1 MTSPTL
7 DGRHAV
13 ARPTPQPI
21 QPANTAPATKP
32 DTPPWRTALLP
43 LAYAAT
49 LIAVLLPLSQL
60 WPDSAAPVPVPAPG
74 QPAPARA
81 TAAATAAVLAEQLGR
96 KLMRGAEC
104 VQSRWQPQQ
113 HRAVAACMAAGYGV
127 AQIFVLPAAAG
138 AAAEPLAEDRER
150 MLGWSASERQQR
162 TAGTEPLLHV
172 PAPATD
178 AEPSPGIDQIIAI
191 PGARGGDR
199 LVVRYR
205 WQGLQLLSPGGEP
218 VPGRDLTFGLG
229 AQPESADGSTL
240 AVPVPQAG
248 ALALLLRLPPGTAP
262 IRPGPADG
270 DRPTSPAS
278 GQPSGHGHWI
288 DAAMPWLSVGALALL
303 ALAGLALRL
312 DLRLRAR
319 ERQYTA
325 ELTALNNHLQ
335 QQLKENQTLSEQTLQ
350 LNRELV
356 EVVYATEQL
365 HTWKN
370 LIGPVVNS
378 LARCRTWLQAPSP
391 PELALQLK
399 SIDNG
404 LASARRLAGDLEHF
418 AIKPGTAEPM
428 GVHAL
433 VAQSFTLSQAKAAE
447 ANVEL
452 VNAVSPQ
459 LPPVLIEPGLVK
471 MALSGLIDNAVR
483 AMAAVPTG
491 NAVLMV
497 SARQT
502 DDGRRVRLTLRDHGA
517 GMTEAQRLA
526 MQEGHFGNTGAS
538 DGHGTG
544 VARCRVILQ
553 RSQGELGE
561 ITTSPGGSAID
572 VVLPVAAQ
580 HQETS

>member
-13 ARPTPQPI
+13 AGPMPQPI
-21 QPANTAPATKP
+21 QPTKTTPGTKP

-60 WPDSAAPVPVPAPG
+60 WPDRAVPVPVPAPG
-74 QPAPARA
+74 QPTPTRA

-138 AAAEPLAEDRER
+138 APAEPLAEDRER
-150 MLGWSASERQQR
+150 VLGWSASERQQR
-162 TAGTEPLLHV
+162 TAGTEPVLHV

-178 AEPSPGIDQIIAI
+178 ADPSPGIDQIIAI

-248 ALALLLRLPPGTAP
+248 ALAMVLRLPSGTAP

-270 DRPTSPAS
+270 GRPTGPAS

-319 ERQYTA
+319 ERQHTA

-356 EVVYATEQL
+356 EVVYAAEQV
-365 HTWKN
+365 HDWKGHM
-370 LIGPVVNS
+370 GPVLNA
-378 LARCRTWLQAPSP
+378 LTRCRTWLQAPNP
-391 PELALQLK
+391 PEIEFQLE

-404 LASARRLAGDLEHF
+404 LTSARHLAAELKQF
-418 AIKPGTAEPM
+418 AIQPGVAEPM
-428 GVHAL
+428 AVHDL
-433 VAQSFTLSQAKAAE
+433 VAQSFALSRAKARE

-452 VNAVSPQ
+452 VNSVSPR

-471 MALSGLIDNAVR
+471 MALSGLINNAVR
-483 AMAAVPTG
+483 AMATVPSG
-491 NAVLMV
+491 NAVLLV
-497 SARQT
+497 LARQT
-502 DDGRRVRLTLRDHGA
+502 DDGHHVRLTVRDNGT
-517 GMTEAQRLA
+517 GMTEAQRMA
-526 MQEGHFGNTGAS
+526 MQEGRFGNTGAS
-538 DGHGTG
+538 GGHGSG
-544 VARCRVILQ
+544 VARCRIILQ
-553 RSQGELGE
+553 RSRGEFGE
-561 ITTSPGGSAID
+561 ITTSSEGTAID
-572 VVLPVAAQ
+572 VILPIAPEP
-580 HQETS
+580 QEPA